1 MKSLSI
7 TLIAAAA
14 MLLATGANAQVY
26 RCISPDGKTSYSS
39 SPCPERHVGGSVKLT
54 DNTLETRALRERET
68 FSREEQE
75 RQQADQQWMQ
85 SQRLVT
91 QPMSQLPSRLN
102 VSSACKLAISNAETQ
117 STLRPPP
124 PEEID
129 TQRARAAKVC
139 GFNPWPGP
147 TLVQQAD
154 ERRRK
159 SLQQARMQQEAEQRR
174 GPAILTNCD
183 GAGCW
188 DTNGRRYES
197 AAGGLVRSDGKFCPN
212 TGSNVLNCH

>member
-1 MKSLSI
+1 MKFLSI
-7 TLIAAAA
+7 ALIAAA
-14 MLLATGANAQVY
+14 MLMATGANAQVY
-26 RCISPDGKTSYSS
+26 RCKSPDGKTSYSS
-39 SPCPERHVGGSVKLT
+39 SPCPEKHVGGSVKLT
-54 DNTLETRALRERET
+54 DNTLERRALRERET
-68 FSREEQE
+68 LAREDQE
-75 RQQADQQWMQ
+75 RQQADQHWMQ
-85 SQRLVT
+85 SQRIAT
-91 QPMSQLPSRLN
+91 QPISQPPSRLN
-102 VSSACKLAISNAETQ
+102 ASHDCQQAIRNAEIQ

-129 TQRARAAKVC
+129 AQRARAAKVC

-147 TLVQQAD
+147 TLAQQAD

-159 SLQQARMQQEAEQRR
+159 SQQQARMQQEEEQRR

-188 DTNGRRYES
+188 DTNGRRYEN

>member
-1 MKSLSI
+1 MKFLSI
-7 TLIAAAA
+7 ALIAAAMLMA
-14 MLLATGANAQVY
+14 MGANAQVY
-26 RCISPDGKTSYSS
+26 RCKSPDGKTSYSS
-39 SPCPERHVGGSVKLT
+39 SPCPEKYVGGSVKLT
-54 DNTLETRALRERET
+54 DNTLETRALREREALA
-68 FSREEQE
+68 REDQE
-75 RQQADQQWMQ
+75 RRQADQHWMQ
-85 SQRLVT
+85 SQRITT
-91 QPMSQLPSRLN
+91 QPMSQSPSRLN
-102 VSSACKLAISNAETQ
+102 ASHDCQQAIHNAETQ

-129 TQRARAAKVC
+129 AQRARAVKVC

-147 TLVQQAD
+147 TLAQQAD

-159 SLQQARMQQEAEQRR
+159 SQQQARMQQEEEQRR

-183 GAGCW
+183 GVGCW
-188 DTNGRRYES
+188 DTNGRRYEN